1 MAPATFGGRLFCV
14 FYALFGIPLCM
25 LALKSIGERINEL
38 IENGF
43 ILISSKYQLQQ
54 DKGIKIKV
62 LLSTAALVL
71 VLLMLGGLL
80 YLSEGWSYLDGV
92 YYCFIGMAYV
102 SYYRRDNELIA
113 SVFGT
118 QRYLRTYHDKL
129 MIKMSMIFRRMNS
142 LAHSIF
148 NTFVH

>member
-43 ILISSKYQLQQ
+43 ILTSSKYQLQQ

-80 YLSEGWSYLDGV
+80 YLSEDWSYFDGV

-102 SYYRRDNELIA
+102 SYYRGDNELIA

-118 QRYLRTYHDKL
+118 
-129 MIKMSMIFRRMNS
+129 
-142 LAHSIF
+142 
-148 NTFVH
+148 